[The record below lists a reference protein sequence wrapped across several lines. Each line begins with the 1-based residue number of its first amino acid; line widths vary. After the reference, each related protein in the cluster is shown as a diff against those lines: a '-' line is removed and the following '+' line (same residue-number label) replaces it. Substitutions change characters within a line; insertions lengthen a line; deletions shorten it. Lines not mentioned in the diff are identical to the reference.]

1 MVAGAAALLVL
12 SLILQPEWPRRWLD
26 VIAHAP
32 QPLSVLSLMGGPV
45 LLLALLRW
53 RRWEARMLLMFALDP
68 QTSGAVGTL
77 PLLLVPRSFRA
88 VTVLAILSYVPIFYA
103 PQAGQTI
110 EQWAYRE
117 TFASMVAIYLPV
129 LWIVLRMPNH
139 GPLPARLEAL
149 AGRLPTWIRGK
160 ASPAT
165 DPVTMD
171 KQPDFRRRDAAR
183 P

>member
-1 MVAGAAALLVL
+1 M
-12 SLILQPEWPRRWLD
+12 
-26 VIAHAP
+26 
-32 QPLSVLSLMGGPV
+32 
-45 LLLALLRW
+45 LLL
-53 RRWEARMLLMFALDP
+53 FALVP

-117 TFASMVAIYLPV
+117 TFASMVTIYLPV

-149 AGRLPTWIRGK
+149 AERLPAWIRG
-160 ASPAT
+160 SSGPVT

-171 KQPDFRRRDAAR
+171 GQPDFRRRDVAR

>member
-1 MVAGAAALLVL
+1 MLAGAAALVIL
-12 SLILQPEWPRRWLD
+12 SLILQPQWPRRWLEA
-26 VIAHAP
+26 IAQAP
-32 QPLSVLSLMGGPV
+32 QPLSVLSIIGGPI

-53 RRWEARMLLMFALDP
+53 RRWEARMLLMFALVP
-68 QTSGAVGTL
+68 QTSGAVGAL

-103 PQAGQTI
+103 PQTGQTI

-117 TFASMVAIYLPV
+117 TFATMIAVYLPV

-149 AGRLPTWIRGK
+149 AGRLPAWIRGLPG
-160 ASPAT
+160 PAT

-171 KQPDFRRRDAAR
+171 EHPEFRRPQAGQ